1 MGFALNN
8 FILQS
13 KCISGQSVLLTSHSL
28 SECDSLCDTVGI
40 MVFGEMICSG
50 SPDLLRDQ
58 FGSGYRVDVK
68 LGKDSSEE
76 DVHAYMSTNF
86 KDSTFVESRKDWL
99 KYTVY
104 GKISIILGLLTSAKS
119 QSLIDGF
126 NLDVTSLEDIFLSL
140 TKNSNA
146 GLDLTMQPQQSDII
160 PDKELVLN
168 SAWTSEE
175 EVANSTTDNATPD
188 DDVPDAVAYRPPS
201 V

>member
-1 MGFALNN
+1 M
-8 FILQS
+8 
-13 KCISGQSVLLTSHSL
+13 LLTSHSL

-86 KDSTFVESRKDWL
+86 KDSAFVESRKNWL

-146 GLDLTMQPQQSDII
+146 GLDLTMQQQSDII

-168 SAWTSEE
+168 SVWTSEE
-175 EVANSTTDNATPD
+175 EVANSTTNNDIPD

-201 V
+201 L

>member
-1 MGFALNN
+1 
-8 FILQS
+8 
-13 KCISGQSVLLTSHSL
+13 
-28 SECDSLCDTVGI
+28 

-126 NLDVTSLEDIFLSL
+126 NLDVTSL
-140 TKNSNA
+140 
-146 GLDLTMQPQQSDII
+146 
-160 PDKELVLN
+160 
-168 SAWTSEE
+168 
-175 EVANSTTDNATPD
+175 
-188 DDVPDAVAYRPPS
+188 
-201 V
+201 